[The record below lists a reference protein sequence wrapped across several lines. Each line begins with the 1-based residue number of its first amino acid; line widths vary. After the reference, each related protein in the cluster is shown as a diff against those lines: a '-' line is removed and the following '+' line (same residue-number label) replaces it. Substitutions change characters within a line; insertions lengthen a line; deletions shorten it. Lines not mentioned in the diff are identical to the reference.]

1 MYGTL
6 KRGCCNHAHL
16 AGQQFIGDA
25 RTGSGH
31 RLHDMGGYPGL
42 VAAAGEP
49 GSVEGEVWS
58 VDSIALARLDA
69 FEGVAE
75 GLYRRAP
82 IALQPPFAD
91 RPIEAYWPVG
101 PVENFRVVGPVWREL
116 IQGTRGEGRTDRT
129 TKRPEDQRDG

>member
-1 MYGTL
+1 MSTLLFVYGTL

-16 AGQQFIGDA
+16 SGQQFVGDA
-25 RTGSGH
+25 RTVPGH

-42 VAAAGEP
+42 ITAAEEP

-58 VDSIALARLDA
+58 VDPKALTHLDA

-82 IALQPPFAD
+82 VALQPPFAD
-91 RPIEAYWPVG
+91 HLIEAYWPVG
-101 PVENFRVVGPVWREL
+101 PVESFPLAGTVWREVSR
-116 IQGTRGEGRTDRT
+116 GTDPKG
-129 TKRPEDQRDG
+129 QRDAGAR